1 MNIIGVINKL
11 RKSSIILFCLSFT
24 AIIGCLIINNILVSF
39 KYSNSL
45 YPFNFK
51 VGTIIY
57 CNASNNYC
65 TNILDKKVPFE
76 SQKSCHFFSIFDGL
90 YFVTQNLKNYFNLF
104 CILSS
109 LAFVRIK
116 SSILLESFISSDI
129 SFSLFLI

>member
-45 YPFNFK
+45 YPLNFK

-65 TNILDKKVPFE
+65 TNILDKKVFLK
-76 SQKSCHFFSIFDGL
+76 SLGDCNKFQKHLSVYYG
-90 YFVTQNLKNYFNLF
+90 NK
-104 CILSS
+104 ILS
-109 LAFVRIK
+109 R
-116 SSILLESFISSDI
+116 EEFINLNI
-129 SFSLFLI
+129 PFSERAKFNDSREFYQNIPSWRK